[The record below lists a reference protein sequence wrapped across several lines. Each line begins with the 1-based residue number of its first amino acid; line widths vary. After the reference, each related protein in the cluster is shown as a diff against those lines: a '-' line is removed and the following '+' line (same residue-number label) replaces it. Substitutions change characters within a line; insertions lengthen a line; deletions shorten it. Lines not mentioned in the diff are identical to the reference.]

1 MIKRIFALFLV
12 LLVLASCSEYQKAL
26 KNEDVAQK
34 YKIGEKMYE
43 AKKYQKAL
51 RLFEQIAPT
60 YRGKP
65 QAEKLFYMY
74 GKSFYAE
81 KEFYSAGYQFD
92 NFVSS
97 YPRSEKVE
105 EVAYLGAISYSKLS
119 PRYSLDQVDTYKAID
134 KLQSFIDNYP
144 DSKYLAEANEVVK
157 QMREKIEKKNFEI
170 AKQYNTIS
178 DHKSALVALDI
189 FLGEFP
195 GTPFKEEALYYR
207 FDSAYQLAINS
218 IESKKQERLLAAKQA
233 HATLIKFAP
242 ESKFRK
248 KADEMLEQLN
258 NDLKSFSK

>member
-1 MIKRIFALFLV
+1 MKRFFALFLV
-12 LLVLASCSEYQKAL
+12 LMVLASCSEYQKAL

-97 YPRSEKVE
+97 YPRSEKIE
-105 EVAYLGAISYSKLS
+105 EAAYLGAISYSKLS

-144 DSKYLAEANEVVK
+144 DSKYLAEANDVVK
-157 QMREKIEKKNFEI
+157 QLREKIEKKNFEI

-218 IESKKQERLLAAKQA
+218 IESKKEERLLAAKQA

-242 ESKFRK
+242 ESIFRK